1 MRELLT
7 NSWVVGIVGGVLSG
21 LFVTWIS
28 RIIFSKKD
36 NKEYFQKILQANKE
50 VIYAI
55 RPTIS
60 EGEIPSKAI
69 FESLIASNSIK
80 YGIETQDMFSIE
92 QICDRLIKEVMDSS
106 FISSKVKTEYCQ
118 QLLLIKEEIIG
129 EKVKREKTVGNKN
142 GVHRENASL
151 SAFQY
156 RQRLVTYMT
165 TLLGMMATLM
175 TFLLTVFSKDDIFLS
190 SNFFDKEYFILFP
203 AIFVS
208 FLILLMFTML
218 TVLTKFKKKL
228 EKDSE
233 ENFFKKVKN
242 GKRLVKDSD
251 EDKSA

>member
-1 MRELLT
+1 MGELLT

-36 NKEYFQKILQANKE
+36 NREYFQKILQANKE

-60 EGEIPSKAI
+60 EGEIPSQAI
-69 FESLIASNSIK
+69 IESLISSNSIK

-118 QLLLIKEEIIG
+118 QLLQIKEEIIR
-129 EKVKREKTVGNKN
+129 EKVRREKTVGNKN
-142 GVHRENASL
+142 GVQREITSL
-151 SAFQY
+151 SAYQY
-156 RQRLVTYMT
+156 RQRLVTNMT
-165 TLLGMMATLM
+165 TLLGIMATLM
-175 TFLLTVFSKDDIFLS
+175 TFLLTVFSKDDIFS
-190 SNFFDKEYFILFP
+190 SSILFNKEYFILLP
-203 AIFVS
+203 TIFVS
-208 FLILLMFTML
+208 FLILLMFSML
-218 TVLTKFKKKL
+218 IVLTKFKKKL
-228 EKDSE
+228 DKDSE
-233 ENFFKKVKN
+233 EDFLKRVKSR
-242 GKRLVKDSD
+242 KRSEKDND